1 MNPTDPTH
9 KSATNP
15 TTIEDRQALF
25 PKSVQETEPSSN
37 EGDLSNSPWAKMFPG
52 GEGAT
57 KEQLN
62 TFIHLFIKDLI
73 AQMKRDDA
81 HFKESLARQRR
92 MMEGT
97 E

>member
-1 MNPTDPTH
+1 MNPLDPNH
-9 KSATNP
+9 LKATNP
-15 TTIEDRQALF
+15 TSIEDRQAIF
-25 PKSVQETEPSSN
+25 AKNVENEEPPN
-37 EGDLSNSPWAKMFPG
+37 EGDLSSSPWAKMFPG
-52 GEGAT
+52 GESAT

-62 TFIHLFIKDLI
+62 MFIHLFIKDLV